1 MRITFVNR
9 KLIDMTILSD
19 RLKAER
25 KRLKIK
31 AKDFAELTG
40 IHPTRQ
46 SVYENNGFPEFG
58 DYLEKAANLGVDV
71 QYVLTGQR
79 SNMVLT
85 PEERE
90 LLQLYRVAT
99 LPGKAAAVAAL
110 TAGGMPAAPRQSVTI
125 GGDNKGY
132 VAGEGITVYAS
143 AKRTRNKRRE
153 DI

>member
-1 MRITFVNR
+1 
-9 KLIDMTILSD
+9 MTILSD

-90 LLQLYRVAT
+90 LLHLYRVAT
-99 LPGKAAAVAAL
+99 LPGKAAAIAAL
-110 TAGGMPAAPRQSVTI
+110 TAGGGPAVPRQSVTI
-125 GGDNKGY
+125 SGDNKGY
-132 VAGEGITVYAS
+132 IAGESMTIYETEKKSRG
-143 AKRTRNKRRE
+143 KRRE
-153 DI
+153 DA